1 MIYWLL
7 LLALLGCTPSAPA
20 PPSVS
25 VEEQQAVA
33 TARQRLPEFRSA
45 FQSRQPGHSYLVK
58 VPFTQGQFTEL
69 MWVRVEELNERSLR
83 GTLENAPVEVRTAQQ
98 GQSVTVE
105 LDQVEDWLVQDATGK
120 QVAGGFTLEL
130 LQE

>member
-7 LLALLGCTPSAPA
+7 LLALLGCAPSAP
-20 PPSVS
+20 PQPSVS
-25 VEEQQAVA
+25 VEEQQAVS
-33 TARQRLPEFRSA
+33 TARQRLPEFRAA

-69 MWVRVEELNERSLR
+69 MWVRVEELHERSLR

>member
-1 MIYWLL
+1 M
-7 LLALLGCTPSAPA
+7 
-20 PPSVS
+20 
-25 VEEQQAVA
+25 A
-33 TARQRLPEFRSA
+33 TARQRLPEFRAA

-69 MWVRVEELNERSLR
+69 MWVRVQELDERSLR

-98 GQSVTVE
+98 GQSVTVQ
-105 LDQVEDWLVQDATGK
+105 LDQVEDWLVQDAAGK